1 MNAPRQTM
9 VIRLQNT
16 STHVLMSINDVV
28 TYNQLFFDRTT
39 FCKVTLSYKFQ
50 SSIIIIPNLSS
61 SSLIETVGV
70 S

>member
-1 MNAPRQTM
+1 
-9 VIRLQNT
+9 
-16 STHVLMSINDVV
+16 MSINDVV